1 MDCMGGHI
9 NPLQLVDSIPAGLA
23 IPRLRD
29 RLCTI
34 IADFRTQQ
42 SLREACNVILQHD
55 CLRLAQVLLGSPRG
69 DVAPSFV
76 GRCGAHAWLHR
87 RLHQGVWLD
96 QTSQATGNLQ
106 PQRRWQ
112 QSSSWT
118 AG

>member
-9 NPLQLVDSIPAGLA
+9 NPLQLVDSIPAGMA

-55 CLRLAQVLLGSPRG
+55 CLRLAQVAALITKTRVTELWRG
-69 DVAPSFV
+69 
-76 GRCGAHAWLHR
+76 L
-87 RLHQGVWLD
+87 
-96 QTSQATGNLQ
+96 
-106 PQRRWQ
+106 
-112 QSSSWT
+112 
-118 AG
+118 